1 MLVTDLETKIV
12 QAKSEGC
19 QPFLVVAT
27 AGTTVLGAFDN
38 INDIADVC
46 VRHSLWLHVDVSNV
60 CRSCVVKLGSCTRAG
75 AYLVGR
81 TRRPRNMFF

>member
-1 MLVTDLETKIV
+1 MLVSELETKMAR
-12 QAKSEGC
+12 AKSEGC

-46 VRHSLWLHVDVSNV
+46 ERHSVWLHVDVSIDSFNTADV
-60 CRSCVVKLGSCTRAG
+60 IS
-75 AYLVGR
+75 
-81 TRRPRNMFF
+81 